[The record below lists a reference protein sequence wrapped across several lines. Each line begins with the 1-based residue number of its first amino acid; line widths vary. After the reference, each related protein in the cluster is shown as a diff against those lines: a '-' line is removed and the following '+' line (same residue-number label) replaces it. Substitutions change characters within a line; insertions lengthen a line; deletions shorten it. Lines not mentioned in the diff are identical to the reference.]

1 VHRDPVAA
9 TGRSEAA
16 LEKISRRTLK
26 DGSPVHSLRTLLQE
40 LSTIVRNTGEAR
52 TGPRN
57 GSTFQ
62 MTTTPIPL
70 SIEPCTYCNPLPRS
84 HIHDRVNCSNSLIYK
99 EIPIGGEKNF
109 RLSARAR
116 TCCVFSAGG
125 ARGACA
131 RWGSS

>member
-1 VHRDPVAA
+1 VHRDPLAA

-40 LSTIVRNTGEAR
+40 LSILARNPCEAR

-62 MTTTPIPL
+62 MTTTPIPR
-70 SIEPCTYCNPLPRS
+70 SIESCTYCNELPRS
-84 HIHDRVNCSNSLIYK
+84 HTRDRVNCSNPLI
-99 EIPIGGEKNF
+99 
-109 RLSARAR
+109 
-116 TCCVFSAGG
+116 
-125 ARGACA
+125 
-131 RWGSS
+131 